1 MGILQTPC
9 PPCCSKPHS
18 PEHPRAEVRML
29 RLVLVGFLWVSCGFV
44 SSESLLCSCIWCRS
58 FLKSSSSSF
67 FAYMG
72 GGCGGEWWVSVCVFG
87 FVCVRAHIIWFAISF
102 FCSSRTLS
110 FLISFSMRLCDLS
123 FSYESYA
130 VSSRLAGS
138 GDDQQAG
145 RQAGR
150 TARQHIQAGA
160 TNTCCFMRR
169 RSPSGACT
177 RRVVVH
183 HARAAAEGRR
193 HKIVERLDWM
203 DLSCGFRG
211 LRCPILQTHTH
222 HNKQQKT
229 NTRSIPPTQYNN
241 SHRLP
246 PCVASRARRGC
257 KKGGQAGAR
266 RPAAWIEG
274 EDPATGVLLV
284 QRHR

>member
-1 MGILQTPC
+1 MIN
-9 PPCCSKPHS
+9 
-18 PEHPRAEVRML
+18 R
-29 RLVLVGFLWVSCGFV
+29 
-44 SSESLLCSCIWCRS
+44 
-58 FLKSSSSSF
+58 
-67 FAYMG
+67 
-72 GGCGGEWWVSVCVFG
+72 
-87 FVCVRAHIIWFAISF
+87 
-102 FCSSRTLS
+102 
-110 FLISFSMRLCDLS
+110 
-123 FSYESYA
+123 
-130 VSSRLAGS
+130 
-138 GDDQQAG
+138 QAG
-145 RQAGR
+145 RQD
-150 TARQHIQAGA
+150 GA
-160 TNTCCFMRR
+160 TTHTGRRDKYVLFHAAPITVRRLHTCMHTSRR
-169 RSPSGACT
+169 RPSCS
-177 RRVVVH
+177 
-183 HARAAAEGRR
+183 AAEGRR
-193 HKIVERLDWM
+193 HKIVERPDLM

>member
-1 MGILQTPC
+1 M
-9 PPCCSKPHS
+9 
-18 PEHPRAEVRML
+18 
-29 RLVLVGFLWVSCGFV
+29 CGV
-44 SSESLLCSCIWCRS
+44 CVC
-58 FLKSSSSSF
+58 
-67 FAYMG
+67 
-72 GGCGGEWWVSVCVFG
+72 VSVC
-87 FVCVRAHIIWFAISF
+87 AHIIWFAISF
-102 FCSSRTLS
+102 SCSSQLLS
-110 FLISFSMRLCDLS
+110 YLISFSMRLCDLS

-150 TARQHIQAGA
+150 RDNTCRQARQI
-160 TNTCCFMRR
+160 
-169 RSPSGACT
+169 
-177 RRVVVH
+177 RVVSCGADH
-183 HARAAAEGRR
+183 RQALAYMHAHVASSSVVLARRQKAEDAS
-193 HKIVERLDWM
+193 KIVERLDWM